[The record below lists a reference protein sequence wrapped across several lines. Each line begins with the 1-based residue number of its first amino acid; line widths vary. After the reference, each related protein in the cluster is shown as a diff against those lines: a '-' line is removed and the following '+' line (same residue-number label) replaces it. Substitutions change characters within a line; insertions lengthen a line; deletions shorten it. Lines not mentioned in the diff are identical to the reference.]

1 VSIYVY
7 AGDPAGCGHFR
18 MIWPAQALIRQG
30 YDVKLMMPDNRG
42 IFQAHKD
49 DDGRPHRVDLPPDAE
64 AIVMQRVTHT
74 VLAASIPV
82 IRAQGVAVI
91 VDQDDDLSHIHPA
104 NEAFKSMH
112 PRKAALTGH
121 SWEAAAQ
128 ACRAAT
134 LVTTSTPALAEA
146 YGRPGTARVLHNCLP
161 GEYFAI
167 PRRDSALVGYA
178 GSLHSHP
185 DDVPQLG
192 DSIRRLVDDG
202 HRFRVVSD
210 GKGFREV
217 LGLDGEVDA
226 TGAVPIGQWPARV
239 AELGIG
245 VAPLAESRFNAGKSW
260 LKPLEYSALGIPWVA
275 SPRAEYAALHERTG
289 VGFLARRPRDW
300 HRYLTRLIGDDGL
313 RREQSEAGRAAVA
326 DMTYDRHAWRW
337 WEAWT
342 DAIAL
347 ERGHRAA

>member
-1 VSIYVY
+1 
-7 AGDPAGCGHFR
+7 
-18 MIWPAQALIRQG
+18 
-30 YDVKLMMPDNRG
+30 
-42 IFQAHKD
+42 
-49 DDGRPHRVDLPPDAE
+49 
-64 AIVMQRVTHT
+64 
-74 VLAASIPV
+74 
-82 IRAQGVAVI
+82 
-91 VDQDDDLSHIHPA
+91 
-104 NEAFKSMH
+104 
-112 PRKAALTGH
+112 
-121 SWEAAAQ
+121 
-128 ACRAAT
+128 
-134 LVTTSTPALAEA
+134 
-146 YGRPGTARVLHNCLP
+146 
-161 GEYFAI
+161 
-167 PRRDSALVGYA
+167 
-178 GSLHSHP
+178 
-185 DDVPQLG
+185 VPL
-192 DSIRRLVDDG
+192 
-202 HRFRVVSD
+202 
-210 GKGFREV
+210 
-217 LGLDGEVDA
+217 
-226 TGAVPIGQWPARV
+226 GQWPARV